1 MTKEITHS
9 EVKMKKS
16 SAFVMVVPGLVIL
29 SVCLFFPLLRVLIP
43 TLSMGEYPFHV
54 YVEFFQDAYYLKIF
68 IRTLKVA
75 VLTTGICMIAGV
87 PTAYFISRCQKKWRG
102 ILLSVSIFPMMTNS
116 VIRSFAWIN
125 ILGSS
130 GIINRFLLTTGL
142 AEKPVKLLYTD
153 FAIVIGSVYLFLPLM
168 IVTVAGVME
177 NIGDDMMEA
186 ALSLGADR
194 IRAFLK
200 IIFPM
205 SLPGIIVGGILVFTG
220 TLTAYTTPQLLGGNK
235 NMVLSTFI
243 YQRAMTIGDWD
254 GAAVISLIMIVVTLV
269 VIKGMNALAA
279 RLDRRGG
286 RDA

>member
-1 MTKEITHS
+1 
-9 EVKMKKS
+9 MKKS

-29 SVCLFFPLLRVLIP
+29 AVCLFLPLLKVLIP
-43 TLSMGEYPFHV
+43 SLQGGAYPFSA
-54 YVEFFQDAYYLKIF
+54 YVKFFQDEYYLKIF
-68 IRTLKVA
+68 VRTVKVA
-75 VLTTGICMIAGV
+75 FLTTGVCMVTGV

-102 ILLSVSIFPMMTNS
+102 VLLSVSIFPMMTNS

-125 ILGSS
+125 ILGSN
-130 GIINRFLLTTGL
+130 GIINKFLMASNLV
-142 AEKPVKLLYTD
+142 EKPVKLLYTD
-153 FAIVIGSVYLFLPLM
+153 FAIIIGSVYLFLPLM

-194 IRAFLK
+194 VKAFMK
-200 IIFPM
+200 VIFPM

-243 YQRAMTIGDWD
+243 YQRAMSVGDWD

-269 VIKGMNALAA
+269 VIKGFNALAA

-286 RDA
+286 SHA

>member
-1 MTKEITHS
+1 
-9 EVKMKKS
+9 MKKS
-16 SAFVMVVPGLVIL
+16 NAFVMVIPGLVIL
-29 SVCLFFPLLRVLIP
+29 SVCLFFPLLKVLIP
-43 TLSMGEYPFHV
+43 TLSIGEYPLQA
-54 YVEFFQDAYYLKIF
+54 YAEFFQDGYYLKIF
-68 IRTLKVA
+68 LRTLKVA

-194 IRAFLK
+194 FRAFLK

-286 RDA
+286 SDA

>member
-1 MTKEITHS
+1 
-9 EVKMKKS
+9 MKKR

-29 SVCLFFPLLRVLIP
+29 AVCLFLPLLRVLIP
-43 TLSMGEYPFHV
+43 TLHTGEYPLSA
-54 YVEFFQDAYYLKIF
+54 YVEFFQDEYYLKIF
-68 IRTLKVA
+68 IRTVKVA
-75 VLTTGICMIAGV
+75 FLTTAICMILGV

-125 ILGSS
+125 ILGSN
-130 GIINRFLLTTGL
+130 GLINRFLMMTGIV
-142 AEKPVKLLYTD
+142 EKPMKLLYTD
-153 FAIVIGSVYLFLPLM
+153 FAIIIGSVYLFLPLM

-200 IIFPM
+200 VIFPM

-243 YQRAMTIGDWD
+243 YQRAMSVGDWN

-269 VIKGMNALAA
+269 VIKGFNSLAA
-279 RLDRRGG
+279 RLDKRGG
-286 RDA
+286 NHA

>member
-1 MTKEITHS
+1 
-9 EVKMKKS
+9 MKKR

-29 SVCLFFPLLRVLIP
+29 TVCLFLPLLRVLIP
-43 TLSMGEYPFHV
+43 TLPTGEYPLSA
-54 YVEFFQDAYYLKIF
+54 YVEFFQDEYYRKIF
-68 IRTLKVA
+68 IRTVKVA
-75 VLTTGICMIAGV
+75 FLTTAICMILGV

-125 ILGSS
+125 ILGSN
-130 GIINRFLLTTGL
+130 GLINRILMMTGIV
-142 AEKPVKLLYTD
+142 EKPMKLLYTD
-153 FAIVIGSVYLFLPLM
+153 FAIIIGSVYLFLPLM

-200 IIFPM
+200 VIFPM

-243 YQRAMTIGDWD
+243 YQRAMSVGDWN

-269 VIKGMNALAA
+269 VIKGFNSLAA
-279 RLDRRGG
+279 RLDKRGG
-286 RDA
+286 SHA

>member
-1 MTKEITHS
+1 
-9 EVKMKKS
+9 MKKR

-29 SVCLFFPLLRVLIP
+29 TVCLFLPLLRVLIP
-43 TLSMGEYPFHV
+43 TLPTGEYPLSA
-54 YVEFFQDAYYLKIF
+54 YVEFFQDEYYRKIF
-68 IRTLKVA
+68 IRTVKVA
-75 VLTTGICMIAGV
+75 FLTTAICMILGV

-125 ILGSS
+125 ILGSN
-130 GIINRFLLTTGL
+130 GLINRFLMMTGIV
-142 AEKPVKLLYTD
+142 EKPMKLLYTD
-153 FAIVIGSVYLFLPLM
+153 FAIIIGSVYLFLPLM

-200 IIFPM
+200 VIFPM

-243 YQRAMTIGDWD
+243 YQRAMSVGDWN

-269 VIKGMNALAA
+269 VIKGFNSLAA
-279 RLDRRGG
+279 RLDKRGG
-286 RDA
+286 SHA

>member
-1 MTKEITHS
+1 
-9 EVKMKKS
+9 MKKS
-16 SAFVMVVPGLVIL
+16 NAFVMVIPGLVIL
-29 SVCLFFPLLRVLIP
+29 SVCLFFPLLKVLIP
-43 TLSMGEYPFHV
+43 TLSIGEYPLQA
-54 YVEFFQDAYYLKIF
+54 YAEFFQDAYYLKIF
-68 IRTLKVA
+68 LRTLKVA

-194 IRAFLK
+194 FRAFLK

-286 RDA
+286 SDA